1 MSSSQTQKLTKGDGI
16 MWYFHDWAVST
27 DSFRSNSYM
36 DKFWNLIATSTSPKN
51 QKFVAVLEAKKYPF
65 YAVQFHP
72 EKNIYDWSVKI
83 DRSLEA
89 I

>member
-1 MSSSQTQKLTKGDGI
+1 MSSRQTQKLTKGDGI
-16 MWYFHDWAVST
+16 MWYFHDWAVSI

-72 EKNIYDWSVKI
+72 
-83 DRSLEA
+83 
-89 I
+89 